1 MRATDIP
8 LAGLL
13 ERWRAARPT
22 AADAAAPV
30 AVICRRGN
38 DSQVAVLQ
46 LRQLGV
52 AAVDVVGGYEAWAAE
67 VDPDFPVY

>member
-1 MRATDIP
+1 MRSKDIP
-8 LAGLL
+8 LANLL
-13 ERWRAARPT
+13 ERWRTTRPT
-22 AADAAAPV
+22 AADASAPV

-46 LRQLGV
+46 LRQLDV

-67 VDPDFPVY
+67 VDPEFPIY